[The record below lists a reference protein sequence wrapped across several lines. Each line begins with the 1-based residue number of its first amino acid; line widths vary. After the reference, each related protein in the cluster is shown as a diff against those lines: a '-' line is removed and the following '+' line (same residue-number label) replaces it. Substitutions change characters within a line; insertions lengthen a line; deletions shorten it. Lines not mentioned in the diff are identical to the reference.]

1 MTVLARAQE
10 KEVPVPSQGGANAHG
25 AIRHHSAD
33 SDSRVHGRCRIE
45 HWGRARVASD
55 AATQLAARTQLF
67 FPR

>member
-1 MTVLARAQE
+1 MPTE
-10 KEVPVPSQGGANAHG
+10 PFGI
-25 AIRHHSAD
+25 IRLIRIPA
-33 SDSRVHGRCRIE
+33 VHGRCRIE